1 MGVKIQQVKQNR
13 DMSRSPAMDTLR
25 DLSSAL
31 WTIRSN
37 QEAARVLR
45 TTNSLLRCFLFFDIC
60 YLISGIALITM
71 ALTNQLEN
79 RDKMIMFGGLFG
91 VFASISA
98 LCNSL
103 ASHGIRAWRRNF
115 LLPWM
120 SFFLVVLVLLIM
132 HMGHSLYFQRAQ
144 WRHVFLFFANI
155 AVFSCWRHMQKQFI
169 LMALP
174 KPHSVVV
181 DVEAVVRE
189 YLSPVTTFSPLKDL
203 PPKYE
208 DLEDFPPQYD
218 ESTMITTEPEADN
231 TATNSSEDNRTVQ
244 NEQQRQ

>member
-1 MGVKIQQVKQNR
+1 ME
-13 DMSRSPAMDTLR
+13 TLR
-25 DLSSAL
+25 DLSTAL
-31 WTIRSN
+31 WTLRSN
-37 QEAARVLR
+37 QESARVLR

-71 ALTNQLEN
+71 ALTNQIEN

-98 LCNSL
+98 LVNSL
-103 ASHGIRAWRRNF
+103 ASHGVRTWRRNF

-120 SFFLVVLVLLIM
+120 AFFFVVLVLLIM
-132 HMGHSLYFQRAQ
+132 HLGHSLYWQRAQ

-169 LMALP
+169 LMASP
-174 KPHSVVV
+174 RPQNVVI

-189 YLSPVTTFSPLKDL
+189 YLSPSNGFTPLKDP

-208 DLEDFPPQYD
+208 DVEELPPQYD
-218 ESTMITTEPEADN
+218 EQTMIIEEQPVEAN
-231 TATNSSEDNRTVQ
+231 AAVQ
-244 NEQQRQ
+244 NEGQRSTPAH

>member
-1 MGVKIQQVKQNR
+1 
-13 DMSRSPAMDTLR
+13 MSRSDPLETLR

-37 QEAARVLR
+37 QEATRVLR

-71 ALTNQLEN
+71 ALTNQLDN

-103 ASHGIRAWRRNF
+103 ASHGVRTWRRKF
-115 LLPWM
+115 LLPWLC
-120 SFFLVVLVLLIM
+120 FFLVVLVLLIM

-189 YLSPVTTFSPLKDL
+189 YLNPVTTFSPLKDL

-208 DLEDFPPQYD
+208 DLGDLPPQYD
-218 ESTMITTEPEADN
+218 ESTMITTEPEAEN
-231 TATNSSEDNRTVQ
+231 TANNSSEENREVQ
-244 NEQQRQ
+244 NENTRQ

>member
-1 MGVKIQQVKQNR
+1 ME
-13 DMSRSPAMDTLR
+13 TLR

-37 QEAARVLR
+37 QESARVLR

-71 ALTNQLEN
+71 ALTNQFEN

-91 VFASISA
+91 VFASVSA
-98 LCNSL
+98 LVNSL
-103 ASHGIRAWRRNF
+103 ASHGIRTWRRNF

-144 WRHVFLFFANI
+144 WKHVFLFFANI

-169 LMALP
+169 LMSLP
-174 KPHSVVV
+174 RPQNVVI

-189 YLSPVTTFSPLKDL
+189 YLSPPTTLSPLKDL

-208 DLEDFPPQYD
+208 DVEELPPQYD
-218 ESTMITTEPEADN
+218 EQTMIATENLASDN
-231 TATNSSEDNRTVQ
+231 EVQ
-244 NEQQRQ
+244 SVVPRR

>member
-1 MGVKIQQVKQNR
+1 
-13 DMSRSPAMDTLR
+13 MSRSATMDTLR

-71 ALTNQLEN
+71 ALTNQLDN

-91 VFASISA
+91 VFASVSA

-103 ASHGIRAWRRNF
+103 ASHGIRTWRRNF

-120 SFFLVVLVLLIM
+120 AFFLVVLVLLIM

-174 KPHSVVV
+174 RPHTVVV

-189 YLSPVTTFSPLKDL
+189 YLSPTTTFSPLKDL

-208 DLEDFPPQYD
+208 DVEDFPPQYD
-218 ESTMITTEPEADN
+218 EHTMIITEDQTNADRGTEEN
-231 TATNSSEDNRTVQ
+231 TTVQ
-244 NEQQRQ
+244 NEMPRRQ

>member
-1 MGVKIQQVKQNR
+1 
-13 DMSRSPAMDTLR
+13 MSRSATMETLR
-25 DLSSAL
+25 DLSSVL

-45 TTNSLLRCFLFFDIC
+45 TTNSLLRTFLFFDIC

-71 ALTNQLEN
+71 ALTNQLDS

-91 VFASISA
+91 VFASVSA

-103 ASHGIRAWRRNF
+103 ASHGIRTWRRNF

-120 SFFLVVLVLLIM
+120 LFFLIVLVLLIM

-144 WRHVFLFFANI
+144 WRHIFLFFANI
-155 AVFSCWRHMQKQFI
+155 VVFSCWRHMQKQFI

-174 KPHSVVV
+174 RPHTVVV

-189 YLSPVTTFSPLKDL
+189 YLSPVTVHSPLKDL

-208 DLEDFPPQYD
+208 DVEDFPPQYD
-218 ESTMITTEPEADN
+218 EQTMISTANQTTTDRASTD
-231 TATNSSEDNRTVQ
+231 SSTVQ
-244 NEQQRQ
+244 NEQVQTRQ

>member
-1 MGVKIQQVKQNR
+1 
-13 DMSRSPAMDTLR
+13 MDTLR

-71 ALTNQLEN
+71 ALTNQLDH
-79 RDKMIMFGGLFG
+79 RDRMIMFGGLFG

-98 LCNSL
+98 LVNSL
-103 ASHGIRAWRRNF
+103 ASHGIRTWRRNF
-115 LLPWM
+115 LLPWLA
-120 SFFLVVLVLLIM
+120 FFLVVLGMLIM
-132 HMGHSLYFQRAQ
+132 HMAHSLYFEQTQ

-155 AVFSCWRHMQKQFI
+155 AVFSCWRHMHKQYI

-174 KPHSVVV
+174 RPQEQQTIV
-181 DVEAVVRE
+181 DVESVVRE
-189 YLSPVTTFSPLKDL
+189 YLSPVTTMSNPKDL

-208 DLEDFPPQYD
+208 EVEELPPQYD
-218 ESTMITTEPEADN
+218 ATTMETANQEPAG
-231 TATNSSEDNRTVQ
+231 TVAMP
-244 NEQQRQ
+244 EEPAVEEGARK

>member
-1 MGVKIQQVKQNR
+1 MGTRRHLVETQQVKQIR
-13 DMSRSPAMDTLR
+13 EMSRSPAMDTLR

-79 RDKMIMFGGLFG
+79 RDNMIMFGGLFG
-91 VFASISA
+91 VFASVSA

-103 ASHGIRAWRRNF
+103 ASHGIRTWKRSF

-155 AVFSCWRHMQKQFI
+155 AVFSCWRHMQKQYI

-174 KPHSVVV
+174 RPQTVVI

-189 YLSPVTTFSPLKDL
+189 YLGNTATTAPLKDL

-208 DLEDFPPQYD
+208 DVEDSPPQYD
-218 ESTMITTEPEADN
+218 EHTMIMPEDEDHTPGDRAPERN
-231 TATNSSEDNRTVQ
+231 TN
-244 NEQQRQ
+244 

>member
-1 MGVKIQQVKQNR
+1 MGKENR
-13 DMSRSPAMDTLR
+13 AMSRSPAMDTLR

-103 ASHGIRAWRRNF
+103 ASHGIRTWRRSF

-155 AVFSCWRHMQKQFI
+155 AVFSCWRHMQKQYI

-174 KPHSVVV
+174 RPQTVVI

-189 YLSPVTTFSPLKDL
+189 YLSPTTTTAPLKDL

-208 DLEDFPPQYD
+208 DVEDSPPQYD
-218 ESTMITTEPEADN
+218 EHTMIMPDEDAPAGRAPEQN
-231 TATNSSEDNRTVQ
+231 TN
-244 NEQQRQ
+244 

>member
-1 MGVKIQQVKQNR
+1 MFYNFPRNILSSIACINSWHSLPWVPVQQLLTFTRRHLVKIQQVKENR
-13 DMSRSPAMDTLR
+13 AMSRSPAMDTLR

-98 LCNSL
+98 LCN
-103 ASHGIRAWRRNF
+103 R
-115 LLPWM
+115 
-120 SFFLVVLVLLIM
+120 
-132 HMGHSLYFQRAQ
+132 
-144 WRHVFLFFANI
+144 
-155 AVFSCWRHMQKQFI
+155 
-169 LMALP
+169 
-174 KPHSVVV
+174 
-181 DVEAVVRE
+181 
-189 YLSPVTTFSPLKDL
+189 
-203 PPKYE
+203 
-208 DLEDFPPQYD
+208 
-218 ESTMITTEPEADN
+218 
-231 TATNSSEDNRTVQ
+231 
-244 NEQQRQ
+244 

>member
-1 MGVKIQQVKQNR
+1 MGTRRHLEKNQQVKQNR
-13 DMSRSPAMDTLR
+13 VMSRSPTMDTLS

-45 TTNSLLRCFLFFDIC
+45 ATNTLLRCFLFFDIC

-91 VFASISA
+91 VFASVSA

-103 ASHGIRAWRRNF
+103 ASHGIRTWRRNF

-120 SFFLVVLVLLIM
+120 SFFLVVGVADHAHGPLPILPACPVATCLPLLC
-132 HMGHSLYFQRAQ
+132 Q
-144 WRHVFLFFANI
+144 
-155 AVFSCWRHMQKQFI
+155 
-169 LMALP
+169 
-174 KPHSVVV
+174 
-181 DVEAVVRE
+181 
-189 YLSPVTTFSPLKDL
+189 
-203 PPKYE
+203 
-208 DLEDFPPQYD
+208 
-218 ESTMITTEPEADN
+218 
-231 TATNSSEDNRTVQ
+231 
-244 NEQQRQ
+244 

>member
-1 MGVKIQQVKQNR
+1 
-13 DMSRSPAMDTLR
+13 MDTLR

-71 ALTNQLEN
+71 ALTNQLDH
-79 RDKMIMFGGLFG
+79 RDRMIMFGGLFG

-98 LCNSL
+98 LVNSL
-103 ASHGIRAWRRNF
+103 ASHGVRTWRRNF
-115 LLPWM
+115 LLPWLA
-120 SFFLVVLVLLIM
+120 FFLVVLGMLIM
-132 HMGHSLYFQRAQ
+132 HMAHSLYFEQTQ

-155 AVFSCWRHMQKQFI
+155 AVFSCWRHMHKQYI

-174 KPHSVVV
+174 RPQEQQTIV
-181 DVEAVVRE
+181 DVESVVRE
-189 YLSPVTTFSPLKDL
+189 YLSPVTTVSNPKDL

-208 DLEDFPPQYD
+208 EVEELPPQYD
-218 ESTMITTEPEADN
+218 PTTMETANQEPAV
-231 TATNSSEDNRTVQ
+231 TVAMPEEPAVEEGARKGGP
-244 NEQQRQ
+244 N

>member
-1 MGVKIQQVKQNR
+1 
-13 DMSRSPAMDTLR
+13 MDTLR

-71 ALTNQLEN
+71 ALTNQLDH
-79 RDKMIMFGGLFG
+79 RDRMIMFGGLFG

-98 LCNSL
+98 LVNSL
-103 ASHGIRAWRRNF
+103 ASHGIRTWRRNF
-115 LLPWM
+115 LLPWLA
-120 SFFLVVLVLLIM
+120 FFLVVLGMLIM
-132 HMGHSLYFQRAQ
+132 HMAHSLYFEQTQ

-155 AVFSCWRHMQKQFI
+155 AVFSCWRHMHKQYI

-174 KPHSVVV
+174 RPQEQQTIV
-181 DVEAVVRE
+181 DVESVVRE
-189 YLSPVTTFSPLKDL
+189 YLSPVTTVSNPKDL

-208 DLEDFPPQYD
+208 EVEELPPQYD
-218 ESTMITTEPEADN
+218 PTTMETANQEPAV
-231 TATNSSEDNRTVQ
+231 TVAMPEEPAVEEGARKGGP
-244 NEQQRQ
+244 N